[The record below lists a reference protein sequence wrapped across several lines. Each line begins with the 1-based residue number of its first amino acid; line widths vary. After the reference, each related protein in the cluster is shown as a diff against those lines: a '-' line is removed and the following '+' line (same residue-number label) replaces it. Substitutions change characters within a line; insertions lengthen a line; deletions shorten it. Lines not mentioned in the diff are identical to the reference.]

1 MEGPGPST
9 GYSPQMVES
18 KEDSPYTISSDS
30 GPVESL
36 PKKLQKVSSDA
47 SGRAKTVMSFP
58 EDGRRRVSRSAS
70 PAGDGKEKT
79 DSSIRE
85 DEGSGGLNAITREGG
100 SVDPQTAPIPISD
113 GDDNNV
119 VTVADSTISS
129 CDERRAR
136 TILLKNGLKDSGRKK
151 NSLKL
156 SLRK

>member
-9 GYSPQMVES
+9 GYSPQMAES
-18 KEDSPYTISSDS
+18 KESSPYTISSDS

-58 EDGRRRVSRSAS
+58 EGDSTVGGQKDRSDRRRVSRSAS
-70 PAGDGKEKT
+70 PAGDSKGKT
-79 DSSIRE
+79 SSSIRE
-85 DEGSGGLNAITREGG
+85 DEGSGGLNAITRKGG

-129 CDERRAR
+129 CDER
-136 TILLKNGLKDSGRKK
+136 
-151 NSLKL
+151 
-156 SLRK
+156 